1 MINNVLGPIIG
12 HIVMALIVISKFY
25 FSSTFSPDKY
35 FSKCVPAKF
44 SPKIVTQSFRSTRQF
59 AFEDFVKLFL
69 KV

>member
-25 FSSTFSPDKY
+25 FSGTFSSNKY

-44 SPKIVTQSFRSTRQF
+44 SPKIVTHIFRSTRQF
-59 AFEDFVKLFL
+59 AFEDFVKLF
-69 KV
+69 